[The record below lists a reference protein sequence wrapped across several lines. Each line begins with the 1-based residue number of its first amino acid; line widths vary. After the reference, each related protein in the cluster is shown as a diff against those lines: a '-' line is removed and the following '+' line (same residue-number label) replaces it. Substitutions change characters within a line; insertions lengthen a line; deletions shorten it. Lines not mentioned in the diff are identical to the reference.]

1 MKGIG
6 RWIEK
11 AEAGFLTLL
20 FAVAFIVIAVQAI
33 SRYVFGS
40 PVIWTDE
47 VSTTLQMIIGF
58 LGIGYG
64 IRHKSH
70 IKVDGLF
77 KRLPEPLQHIVSIL
91 INVVFIVL
99 SIMLIQ
105 YGMRYVMREWNVSFG
120 TFPVG
125 KGKLYL
131 AMPIGFAIAVIYSVF
146 DSIDQF
152 CLLLNKPT
160 VFSIRRKADEITME

>member
-1 MKGIG
+1 MKGFG

-20 FAVAFIVIAVQAI
+20 FAIAFVVIAIQAT

-58 LGIGYG
+58 FGIGYG

-77 KRLPEPLQHIVSIL
+77 KRLPRPIQHIVSIV
-91 INVVFIVL
+91 INIIFIIL
-99 SIMLIQ
+99 SVMLIQ
-105 YGMRYVMREWNVSFG
+105 YSLRYVMREWNVNFG
-120 TFPVG
+120 TFAIG

-131 AMPIGFAIAVIYSVF
+131 AMPIGFAIAIIYSIC

-152 CLLLNKPT
+152 CLLINKPT
-160 VFSIRRKADEITME
+160 MFSIRRKTDEVTME